1 MNNRREK
8 WMNAGIGLLTWVLA
22 LIVSIPLYLVVI
34 NTFKTNKEI
43 ITDPLGFPTFKV
55 GFDNIV
61 HAWEKMNVLKAYG
74 TTLSIEAIAVI
85 GGVLLSS
92 FAAYAVARFESKIF
106 GAMYWVF
113 LSGILIP
120 MQAAF
125 IPIIHN
131 MKALGLNNTL
141 LGISLVYMAVISPF
155 AIFVYAG
162 FMRSVPR
169 ELEEAAYIDGCSPAR
184 TFLQIIFPMLQPIT
198 ASLFILQFIYV
209 WNDLLLPL
217 VMVNSRDIPTI
228 SVSLYK
234 FFAGRG
240 MADMSLLF
248 GGITI
253 VLAPVLILFVSFQR
267 FFVKGLS
274 AGAVKG

>member
-1 MNNRREK
+1 MNNRSER
-8 WMNAGIGLLTWVLA
+8 WANAVIEVFTWVLA
-22 LIVSIPLYLVVI
+22 IIVSVPLYLVLI

-43 ITDPLGFPTFKV
+43 ITKPLAFPSFQI
-55 GFDNIV
+55 GFDNIAR
-61 HAWEKMNVLKAYG
+61 AWEKMNVLKAYS

-92 FAAYAVARFESKIF
+92 FAAYAVARFEFKVF

-125 IPIIHN
+125 IPIIQN
-131 MKALGLNNTL
+131 MKSLGMNNTL
-141 LGISLVYMAVISPF
+141 IGISLVYMAVISPF
-155 AIFVYAG
+155 AIFVYSG

-184 TFLQIIFPMLQPIT
+184 TFLQIIFPMLKPIT

-209 WNDLLLPL
+209 WNDLLLPM
-217 VMVNSRDIPTI
+217 VMVNSRDLPTI

-248 GGITI
+248 GGISI
-253 VLAPVLILFVSFQR
+253 VLAPVLALFVSFQR
-267 FFVKGLS
+267 FFVKGLA